1 MAIRSERIAVF
12 AGTREGHDLA
22 RYLADTG
29 RLERTDFFVA
39 TEYGRNALEDVP
51 GVRVISGR
59 MDREAMDKCFRRRGY
74 RQIVDATHPYAAE
87 VTENLRA
94 AAEDCGIAYMRLLRE
109 EEDYDRNKIRFVDSP
124 REAAALLD
132 DEDEKFLLTT
142 GARDIGAY
150 AQVKDLR
157 QRGCARV
164 LPAEESLRACLEAGF
179 SRERIICM
187 QGPFTRAMNIATMEQ
202 FGCSVLVTKSTGRA
216 GGFPEK
222 AALVEEGYRVIV
234 IGRPEKEEG
243 FTLKEI
249 IERLEI
255 E

>member
-142 GARDIGAY
+142 GA
-150 AQVKDLR
+150 
-157 QRGCARV
+157 
-164 LPAEESLRACLEAGF
+164 AEESLRACLEAGF

-222 AALVEEGYRVIV
+222 AALAEEGYRVIV